1 MLETCPRC
9 CHYYHHMMRIR
20 MFLSCFCW
28 VWWHSYSSSKQ
39 PSGFNGI
46 QWDSWAM
53 PIQQVFAGMLGH
65 HFEDSPACLR
75 QFLGCLAEARGLSE
89 SLKPWET
96 VCQSYLSLTE
106 VTTSIK
112 VQCATSAWMPGT
124 EVADM
129 GHWILAQCSRKIF
142 LWTTIP
148 CIPLNYDYS
157 HWAFDSLSQ
166 YEVIWAVTDSV
177 TDFFG
182 QTSIPKI
189 TCSRRTRLVFGI
201 KQAQSRRWDLSS
213 GMTWGC
219 AS

>member
-1 MLETCPRC
+1 M
-9 CHYYHHMMRIR
+9 
-20 MFLSCFCW
+20 
-28 VWWHSYSSSKQ
+28 
-39 PSGFNGI
+39 GFNGI
-46 QWDSWAM
+46 
-53 PIQQVFAGMLGH
+53 LGPCP
-65 HFEDSPACLR
+65 SSKCLQACLAIILKTVLHAYDS
-75 QFLGCLAEARGLSE
+75 FLVALQKLGVSRKVWSRERLYAKHICLWQRSLPASKCSARHQPGCLEQKWPIWAIEYWHNAH
-89 SLKPWET
+89 
-96 VCQSYLSLTE
+96 
-106 VTTSIK
+106 
-112 VQCATSAWMPGT
+112 ANF
-124 EVADM
+124 
-129 GHWILAQCSRKIF
+129 F